1 MCSTCTAVL
10 FYSKSY
16 QHMKGWRAQRG
27 VSWHQRAEV
36 REEGKS
42 QIVEASHMCCTS
54 DEKLRC
60 KTVVLFQFFSN
71 TSLVTVLDEKRLLF
85 LNSWRSLV
93 LFCCLVLCW
102 QAQAEQISPWG
113 PTATL
118 YSWKAHALDR
128 RNSSYANKMVALKVP
143 VVQCALQAAAKL
155 KEMTAVN
162 KEGVLVLSP
171 GVVES
176 LALWGSQT
184 SFCFQKLKKN
194 QIGLWSHQ
202 FCFFS
207 IYVHYV
213 NWEMHGRMA
222 RSHEFKIPF
231 VFVRPPRTWIFHF
244 TFSWAIQDYYPTVC
258 IVGQD

>member
-1 MCSTCTAVL
+1 MVWKYPHTLDSADVYTDQAGLWDTVAWCHLRPSIFPHSHRVRLMPHMCSTCTAVL

-36 REEGKS
+36 RQEGKS

-71 TSLVTVLDEKRLLF
+71 TSLVTALDEKRLLF

-113 PTATL
+113 PTVTL
-118 YSWKAHALDR
+118 YSWKAHALDW

-143 VVQCALQAAAKL
+143 VVQCAL
-155 KEMTAVN
+155 
-162 KEGVLVLSP
+162 
-171 GVVES
+171 
-176 LALWGSQT
+176 
-184 SFCFQKLKKN
+184 
-194 QIGLWSHQ
+194 
-202 FCFFS
+202 
-207 IYVHYV
+207 
-213 NWEMHGRMA
+213 
-222 RSHEFKIPF
+222 
-231 VFVRPPRTWIFHF
+231 
-244 TFSWAIQDYYPTVC
+244 
-258 IVGQD
+258 